1 MTLIVRSLGS
11 NTITA
16 VATNL
21 AGNTSQAQDTV
32 VYAPPGQP
40 LPKCDVPDV
49 LMLSLKLATQ
59 ELVSNNCTVGKV
71 RIKVTKLI
79 PAGRVYGQSLAGTG
93 YPDQT
98 KVNLT
103 VAQHPKK
110 KKKKHAKHGSKHHK
124 AKRLKR
130 VRYRKANK
138 ATVKASFCAEP
149 PAAPRINAAA
159 YHEPGRAWLG
169 RCTARSLP
177 RPAISARSR
186 LGAIRPPSTR
196 RPRLAPVVAIEFERS
211 TEPGDQRDERVRRG
225 TAVTLTTPLR

>member
-1 MTLIVRSLGS
+1 M
-11 NTITA
+11 
-16 VATNL
+16 
-21 AGNTSQAQDTV
+21 
-32 VYAPPGQP
+32 
-40 LPKCDVPDV
+40 
-49 LMLSLKLATQ
+49 SLKLATQ

-93 YPDQT
+93 YPYET

-149 PAAPRINAAA
+149 RAAPRINAAA
-159 YHEPGRAWLG
+159 YHEPGRAWLASTRWLSPATSNQCAQPFG
-169 RCTARSLP
+169 GDTATEHAPPTARSG
-177 RPAISARSR
+177 RRYR
-186 LGAIRPPSTR
+186 IR
-196 RPRLAPVVAIEFERS
+196 A
-211 TEPGDQRDERVRRG
+211 QH
-225 TAVTLTTPLR
+225 